1 MAVLILIISC
11 VLAYLLGS
19 ISFAVIISERF
30 IKKDV
35 RELGSGN
42 AGMTNVMRNAGV
54 LPGLLTFVLDCLK
67 GIVAGLLGKLVVF
80 PYLFSITHNAVFST
94 TNGAL
99 VLGIFCMLGHLF
111 PIFFQFKGGKGV
123 ATVGG
128 VGIAACPLAFLVALA
143 FFLAVTII
151 TKMVSAGSIAAAV
164 TLPFAIFFLE
174 KYYNAAAGYSPV
186 LSLLL
191 MGCMCLC
198 VIIKHSENIKRIL
211 KGTERKLGDKK

>member
-11 VLAYLLGS
+11 ALSYLLGS

-94 TNGAL
+94 INGAL

-151 TKMVSAGSIAAAV
+151 TKMVSAGSIAAAL

-174 KYYNAAAGYSPV
+174 KYYNAAAGYSPA